1 MSKARQLANLGN
13 VYDDGALSNR
23 NLIINGAMQV
33 AQRGTSF
40 TGLGASDLYTL
51 DRYKFDFGST
61 SGRLTAEQSTDA
73 PNGFSH
79 SFKLSCT
86 TADTSIAASEKARII
101 YSFEGQNLASI
112 AKGTSDAKP
121 VTVSFY
127 VKGNAAA
134 SYTCEFYDNDNNR
147 QCSKIFNVTTDWT
160 RVELTFPADTTGA
173 FTYDNTTAVQLSF
186 WLMAG
191 SDYTSGTLNSS
202 AFAASVQANRVSSS
216 QTNFFDSTSRTFQ
229 ITGAQLECSDTAT
242 PFEHRSYGD
251 ELARC
256 QRYYQIWG
264 AKGKDYHAKP
274 MWIYNSTQAATTIDL
289 PQEMRATPSFSVVGN
304 VQNSSGGSVGVSAW
318 ALYYAGNWVGCSALE
333 AGTASPTS
341 FRLDADS
348 FDSITSGGACGL
360 YGGTDC
366 YITLDSEL

>member
-1 MSKARQLANLGN
+1 MSKARQLADLGN

-23 NLIINGAMQV
+23 NMVINGGFQV
-33 AQRGTSF
+33 AQRGT
-40 TGLGASDLYTL
+40 TGLGSTTTTAYTL
-51 DRYKFDFGST
+51 DRWFAYRGS
-61 SGRLTAEQSTDA
+61 
-73 PNGFSH
+73 
-79 SFKLSCT
+79 
-86 TADTSIAASEKARII
+86 
-101 YSFEGQNLASI
+101 
-112 AKGTSDAKP
+112 
-121 VTVSFY
+121 VS
-127 VKGNAAA
+127 
-134 SYTCEFYDNDNNR
+134 
-147 QCSKIFNVTTDWT
+147 Q
-160 RVELTFPADTTGA
+160 
-173 FTYDNTTAVQLSF
+173 Q
-186 WLMAG
+186 
-191 SDYTSGTLNSS
+191 
-202 AFAASVQANRVSSS
+202 
-216 QTNFFDSTSRTFQ
+216 FDSTTGKYALRWTYSSSNNTTSNFISQNIEDINCMHTRGQNVTLSFQVRVNANTWGATDFGYDIIQETTANRNPNAFSQSISNKVAASTSWQTVTKTVTVGATTTNLCITFGRDNSTNVNNDWFE
-229 ITGAQLECSDTAT
+229 IRDVQLEIGDTAT

-318 ALYYAGNWVGCSALE
+318 ALYYAGAWVGCSALE